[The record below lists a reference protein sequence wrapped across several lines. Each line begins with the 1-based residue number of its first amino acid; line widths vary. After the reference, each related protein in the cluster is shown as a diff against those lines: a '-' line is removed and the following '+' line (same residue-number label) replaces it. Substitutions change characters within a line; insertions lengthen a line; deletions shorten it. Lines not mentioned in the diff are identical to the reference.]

1 MKIIGIEHIG
11 IATESIDK
19 IAPFWKKVLKLK
31 HMHRETIEKMGV
43 VTDIY
48 DTGRGKVELLEQTG
62 QESPIAKFLKKKGP
76 GIHHICLE
84 VENIEE
90 AISELKQADIQL
102 TNDVPLKGAGE
113 SQVVF
118 IHPKSTGGVLV
129 ELVQKPK

>member
-19 IAPFWKKVLKLK
+19 TAPFWEQVLKLNRT
-31 HMHRETIEKMGV
+31 HRETVENEGV
-43 VTDIY
+43 ITDIY
-48 DTGRGKVELLEQTG
+48 DTGRGKVELLEPTG
-62 QESPIAKFLKKKGP
+62 QESSIAKFLKKKGP

-90 AISELKQADIQL
+90 AISELKQTDIQL
-102 TNDVPLKGAGE
+102 INDVPLKGAE
-113 SQVVF
+113 ENRVVF

-129 ELVQKPK
+129 ELVQKPQ

>member
-11 IATESIDK
+11 ISTESIDK

-113 SQVVF
+113 SRVVF

>member
-19 IAPFWKKVLKLK
+19 IAPFWKKVLKLN
-31 HMHRETIEKMGV
+31 HIHREIIEKMGV
-43 VTDIY
+43 ITDIY
-48 DTGRGKVELLEQTG
+48 YTGRGKVELLEQTG
-62 QESPIAKFLKKKGP
+62 QESSIAKFLKKKGP

-102 TNDVPLKGAGE
+102 INDVPLKGTE
-113 SQVVF
+113 ENRVVF

-129 ELVQKPK
+129 ELVQKPN

>member
-19 IAPFWKKVLKLK
+19 IAPFWKKVLKLN
-31 HMHRETIEKMGV
+31 HIHRETIEKMGV
-43 VTDIY
+43 ITDIY
-48 DTGRGKVELLEQTG
+48 DTGRGEVELLEQTG
-62 QESPIAKFLKKKGP
+62 QESSIAKFLKKKGP

-84 VENIEE
+84 VKNIEE

-102 TNDVPLKGAGE
+102 INDVPLKGTE
-113 SQVVF
+113 ENRVVF

>member
-11 IATESIDK
+11 IATESIEK
-19 IAPFWKKVLKLK
+19 IAPFWKKVLKLN
-31 HMHRETIEKMGV
+31 HIHRETIEKMGV
-43 VTDIY
+43 ITDIY
-48 DTGRGKVELLEQTG
+48 DTGSGKVELLEQTG
-62 QESPIAKFLKKKGP
+62 QESSIAKFLKKKGP

-102 TNDVPLKGAGE
+102 INDVPLKGTE
-113 SQVVF
+113 ENRVVF

>member
-19 IAPFWKKVLKLK
+19 TAPFWEQVLKLN
-31 HMHRETIEKMGV
+31 HMHRETVKKEGV
-43 VTDIY
+43 ITDIY
-48 DTGRGKVELLEQTG
+48 DTGRGKVELLEPTG
-62 QESPIAKFLKKKGP
+62 QESSIAKFLKKKGP

-102 TNDVPLKGAGE
+102 INDVPLKGAE
-113 SQVVF
+113 ENRVVF

-129 ELVQKPK
+129 ELAQKPK

>member
-19 IAPFWKKVLKLK
+19 TAPFWEQVLKLN
-31 HMHRETIEKMGV
+31 HIHRETVEKEGGI
-43 VTDIY
+43 TDIY
-48 DTGRGKVELLEQTG
+48 DTGRGKVELLEPTG
-62 QESPIAKFLKKKGP
+62 QESSIAKFLKKKGP

-102 TNDVPLKGAGE
+102 INDVPLKGAE
-113 SQVVF
+113 ENRVVF
-118 IHPKSTGGVLV
+118 IHPNSTGGVLV
-129 ELVQKPK
+129 ELAQKPK

>member
-19 IAPFWKKVLKLK
+19 IAPFWEKVLKLN

-43 VTDIY
+43 ITDIY

-62 QESPIAKFLKKKGP
+62 QESSIAKFLKKKGP

-90 AISELKQADIQL
+90 AISELTQADIQL
-102 TNDVPLKGAGE
+102 INDVPLKGAE
-113 SQVVF
+113 ENLVVF
-118 IHPKSTGGVLV
+118 NHPKSTGGVLV

>member
-1 MKIIGIEHIG
+1 MKITGIEHIG

-43 VTDIY
+43 ITDIY

-62 QESPIAKFLKKKGP
+62 QESSIAKFLKKKGP

-90 AISELKQADIQL
+90 ATSELKQADIQL
-102 TNDVPLKGAGE
+102 INDVPLKGAE
-113 SQVVF
+113 ENRVIF

>member
-19 IAPFWKKVLKLK
+19 ISPFWKKVLKLK

-62 QESPIAKFLKKKGP
+62 QESSIAKFLKKKGP

-102 TNDVPLKGAGE
+102 INDVPLKGTE
-113 SQVVF
+113 ENRVVF

>member
-11 IATESIDK
+11 IATESLDK
-19 IAPFWKKVLKLK
+19 IAPFWEQVLKLNRT
-31 HMHRETIEKMGV
+31 HRETVEKEGV
-43 VTDIY
+43 ITDIY
-48 DTGRGKVELLEQTG
+48 DTGRGKVELLEPTG
-62 QESPIAKFLKKKGP
+62 QESSISKFLKTKGP

-102 TNDVPLKGAGE
+102 INDVPLKGTAE
-113 SQVVF
+113 SRVVF

-129 ELVQKPK
+129 ELVQKPN

>member
-19 IAPFWKKVLKLK
+19 IAPFWQKVLKLNRI
-31 HMHRETIEKMGV
+31 HRETIEKMGV
-43 VTDIY
+43 ITDIY

-62 QESPIAKFLKKKGP
+62 EESSIAKFLKKKGP

-102 TNDVPLKGAGE
+102 INDVPLKGAE
-113 SQVVF
+113 ENRVVF
-118 IHPKSTGGVLV
+118 INPKSTGGVLV

>member
-1 MKIIGIEHIG
+1 LKILGIEHIG

-19 IAPFWKKVLKLK
+19 IAPFWRQVLKLDRT
-31 HMHRETIEKMGV
+31 HREIVEREGV
-43 VTDIY
+43 ITDIY

-62 QESPIAKFLKKKGP
+62 QESSIAKFLKKKGS

-102 TNDVPLKGAGE
+102 INDVPLKGAE
-113 SQVVF
+113 ENRVVF

-129 ELVQKPK
+129 ELAQKPK